1 MRLKVVS
8 YNVRKAMGVD
18 QRRRPDRIL
27 SILNRIDADLAL
39 LQEADRRLGA
49 RPTALPRFL
58 ISQETDYR
66 VVDVSENDVS
76 LGWHGNAILVRQ
88 GLTVS
93 DCGQLEL
100 PGLEPRGAV
109 FARVHGVTVVG
120 THLGLLRSWRLRQM
134 NAIAEM
140 LEPDL
145 PRVLIG
151 GDFNEWSPTGGFGP
165 WAQKLEIVAP
175 GRSFHAVRPVAELDR
190 FALGA
195 ELRLLRS
202 GVESH
207 GDARLASDHLPI
219 WAEVE
224 GRWNAS
230 GADRS
235 GTGSVPEHGV

>member
-8 YNVRKAMGVD
+8 YNVHKAVGVD
-18 QRRRPDRIL
+18 RRHRPERIL

-58 ISQETDYR
+58 ISQETDYT

-76 LGWHGNAILVRQ
+76 LGWHGNAILVRR
-88 GLTVS
+88 GVAIT
-93 DCGQLEL
+93 DFGKIEL

-109 FARVHGVTVVG
+109 YARLDGVTIVG
-120 THLGLLRSWRLRQM
+120 THLGLLRTWRLRQM
-134 NAIAEM
+134 NTIVDT

-145 PRVLIG
+145 SRVLIG
-151 GDFNEWSPTGGFGP
+151 GDFNEWSPNGGFSP
-165 WAQKLEIVAP
+165 WMDRLEVVAP

-190 FALGA
+190 FAVGSG
-195 ELRLLRS
+195 LRPVRS

-207 GDARLASDHLPI
+207 GEARLASDHLPVWI
-219 WAEVE
+219 EVE
-224 GRWNAS
+224 ARP
-230 GADRS
+230 GATARR
-235 GTGSVPEHGV
+235 